1 MSVYVGVN
9 SLCVDRR
16 HSVFGGECRL
26 DDSLSGFTVGGSMI
40 EEPDV
45 WPLAI

>member
-1 MSVYVGVN
+1 MRVLN
-9 SLCVDRR
+9 SMCVDGRQ
-16 HSVFGGECRL
+16 VCFGGECRL
-26 DDSLSGFTVGGSMI
+26 DDSLSGFTVGGSMV